1 MIETGHRIDSSVASQ
16 RFDFFLSFGGLN
28 KLNWLTAPRRPHRVD
43 EGNIFKREDSRLV
56 EVPLS
61 AYFAPYVG
69 TTMRILPAMTAAQRY
84 MAHLEATLTG
94 KPVVFDIHPNEL
106 IDESGEKRTIAK
118 RSLNPVTYLLK
129 DIIRS
134 QLKIKNL
141 GPRAIPL
148 YRKEIAFYHTR
159 GYRFPTI
166 RTYCEALGLL

>member
-1 MIETGHRIDSSVASQ
+1 LKGRSGILR
-16 RFDFFLSFGGLN
+16 RPRNFFLSFGSLN
-28 KLNWLTAPRRPHRVD
+28 KLNCLAAPRRPYRVD
-43 EGNIFKREDSRLV
+43 EGNIFKRGNSRLV

-69 TTMRILPAMTAAQRY
+69 TTMRIFPALTAVQRQ
-84 MAHLEATLTG
+84 MAHLEATLNG
-94 KPVVFDIHPNEL
+94 KPVVFDIHPNEF
-106 IDESGEKRTIAK
+106 IDESVEKRTIHK
-118 RSLNPVTYLLK
+118 RSRNPVTYLLK